1 MAGKKE
7 EGVNSFMTG
16 ECGTPANSTGCS
28 DRAPRG
34 AGSDPDGAGTIGSAL
49 ALCWCELLVAV
60 PGGVLEPEA
69 LLELELSPI
78 LAQHQPLL
86 PWQSW
91 AGLKFGAGAP
101 QAVQNIEDHAFK

>member
-7 EGVNSFMTG
+7 EGMNSFMTG

-49 ALCWCELLVAV
+49 ALC
-60 PGGVLEPEA
+60 
-69 LLELELSPI
+69 
-78 LAQHQPLL
+78 
-86 PWQSW
+86 
-91 AGLKFGAGAP
+91 
-101 QAVQNIEDHAFK
+101 